1 MKILTR
7 WFCRYVC
14 VSVVIDIVGWY
25 IAWTLIDNLIK
36 KYKLNKNTNKI
47 NIVLTILFITYLIMK
62 VNYY

>member
-1 MKILTR
+1 MYMNVYNR
-7 WFCRYVC
+7 C